1 MRLCMVTTF
10 FPPYHMGGDA
20 VYIARL
26 VDALARRGHE
36 VDVVHDIDAFHASG
50 GRSPQAPYVPPAGV
64 SVYPLRSPFGLLSP
78 LLTHQTGRSWL
89 KNVLRERL
97 ERRRYDV
104 VHFHNI
110 SLIGLE
116 AFDWAGEAITLMTLH
131 EHWLVCPTSILW
143 RYGRELCDREDCV
156 RCTLQAGRPPQWWR
170 SGDYLRTQMNRL
182 DAVIAVSRF
191 VEGSHRTRGFSW
203 PFEQLPYF
211 VPEPRAQADLAAAP
225 RPHARPYFLFVGR
238 LIQAKGVQ
246 TLLPAFSGSEGPD
259 LVIAG
264 DGDYLGELRRLAAGM
279 PRVHFVG
286 RQQHDALQCLY
297 HHAEATLVP
306 SLCYETF
313 GIVIIEAL
321 AAGTPVIARDLGG
334 LSEVVTDSGGG
345 LLFTNDGEL
354 RAAIARL
361 GAEPGLRQQLAA
373 NGARMLQERWSEAP
387 HIDAYMAIL
396 ERAMARRAGSG
407 RGAGR

>member
-1 MRLCMVTTF
+1 MKFCMVTTF

-26 VDALARRGHE
+26 VEALARRGHQ
-36 VDVVHDIDAFHASG
+36 VDVVHDIDAFYASG
-50 GRSPQAPYVPPAGV
+50 GRAPHAPYVPPAGV
-64 SVYPLRSPFGLLSP
+64 SVHPLRSPFRILSP
-78 LLTHQTGRSWL
+78 LLTHQTGRTWL
-89 KNVLRERL
+89 KGDLRKRL
-97 ERRRYDV
+97 EQQRYDV

-116 AFDWAGEAITLMTLH
+116 AFDWAGDALRLMTLH

-170 SGDYLRTQMNRL
+170 SGQYLQRQMARL
-182 DAVIAVSRF
+182 DAVVAVSRF
-191 VEGSHRTRGFSW
+191 VEGSHRSRGLDW
-203 PFEQLPYF
+203 PYEQLPYF
-211 VPEPRAQADLAAAP
+211 VPDSRPLDELAATP

-246 TLLPAFSGSEGPD
+246 TLFPAFRGTGGPD

-264 DGDYLGELRRLAAGM
+264 DGEYGEELRRLAQGL

-286 RQQHDALQCLY
+286 RQSHDVLQSLY
-297 HHAEATLVP
+297 HHAEAALVP

-313 GIVIIEAL
+313 GIVIIEAF

-345 LLFTNDGEL
+345 LLFTNDEEL
-354 RAAIARL
+354 QSAVDRIRT
-361 GAEPGLRQQLAA
+361 EDGLRQRLAA
-373 NGARMLQERWSEAP
+373 NGARALGERWSEAP
-387 HIDAYMAIL
+387 HIDEYMAIL
-396 ERAMARRAGSG
+396 DRARARRA
-407 RGAGR
+407 RGAAGEGR

>member
-1 MRLCMVTTF
+1 MKFCMVTTF

-20 VYIARL
+20 VHIARL
-26 VDALARRGHE
+26 VDALARRGHQ

-50 GRSPQAPYVPPAGV
+50 GRTPHAPYVAPDGV
-64 SVYPLRSPFGLLSP
+64 SVYPLRSPFGRLSP

-89 KNVLRERL
+89 KGNLRERL
-97 ERRRYDV
+97 ERERYDV

-116 AFDWAGEAITLMTLH
+116 AFDWAGDALRLMTLH

-156 RCTLQAGRPPQWWR
+156 RCTVQAGRPPQWWR
-170 SGDYLRTQMNRL
+170 SSDYLRRQMDSL

-191 VEGSHRTRGFSW
+191 VEGSHRARGLAL
-203 PFEQLPYF
+203 PFEQLPHF
-211 VPEPRAQADLAAAP
+211 VPEPHAHADLASAR
-225 RPHARPYFLFVGR
+225 RPHGRPYFLFVGR

-246 TLLPAFSGSEGPD
+246 TLLAAFSGTDGPD

-264 DGDYLGELRRLAAGM
+264 DGDYAAELRRMAQGM

-286 RQQHDALQCLY
+286 RQPHDALQVLY
-297 HHAEATLVP
+297 HHAEAALVP

-313 GIVIIEAL
+313 GIVIIEAF

-334 LSEVVTDSGGG
+334 LSEVVTESGGG
-345 LLFTNDGEL
+345 LLFTNDAEL
-354 RAAIARL
+354 HAAIARL
-361 GAEPGLRQQLAA
+361 GAEPGLREQLAT
-373 NGARMLQERWSEAP
+373 NGTRALHGRWSEAP
-387 HIDAYMAIL
+387 HIDGYMAIL
-396 ERAMARRAGSG
+396 ERARTRRSQRG
-407 RGAGR
+407 RGAGQ